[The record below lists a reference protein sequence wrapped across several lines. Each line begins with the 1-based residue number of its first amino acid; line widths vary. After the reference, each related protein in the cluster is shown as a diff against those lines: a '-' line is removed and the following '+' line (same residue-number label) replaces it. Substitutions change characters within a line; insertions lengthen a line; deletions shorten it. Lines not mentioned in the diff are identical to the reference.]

1 MAFGLATQ
9 LEFLCCEQLCQAIK
23 KHQKDGH
30 GHDNH
35 IVTDAAE
42 GEKKHRVGKEVRFEK
57 RHKIPSILIGEIFNL
72 VYKTWNYKKCIALEK
87 VSLI

>member
-1 MAFGLATQ
+1 MA
-9 LEFLCCEQLCQAIK
+9 
-23 KHQKDGH
+23 
-30 GHDNH
+30 
-35 IVTDAAE
+35 DAAE

-72 VYKTWNYKKCIALEK
+72 VYKTWTYKKCIALEK